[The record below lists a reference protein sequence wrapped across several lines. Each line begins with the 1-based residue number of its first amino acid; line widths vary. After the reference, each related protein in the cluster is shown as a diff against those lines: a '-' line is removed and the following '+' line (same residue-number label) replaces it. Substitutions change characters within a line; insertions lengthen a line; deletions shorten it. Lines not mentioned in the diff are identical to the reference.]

1 MCATR
6 PQTDRQ
12 TYIHTDRQMY
22 IQTDRHTYIHTD
34 RQMYIQTDRHT
45 YIHTY
50 RQMYTQT
57 DIHTDR
63 QMYIQTDRHTYIHTY
78 RQTETDNARRM
89 SCSNVSY
96 RDNRLLRVVMYW
108 YITADTYTHYGH
120 FVGEPELA
128 RRPDFLSSF
137 VLNLCIPLG
146 QIKTF
151 HILPDST
158 PPSFPQ
164 SLLCPAVSPSIV
176 MQCLTQ
182 LALLMFNMSKP
193 SQFTLVN
200 HQTNW
205 FQSLQFSELS
215 IFLLSFTVNSDIHLI
230 THS

>member
-12 TYIHTDRQMY
+12 
-22 IQTDRHTYIHTD
+22 
-34 RQMYIQTDRHT
+34 
-45 YIHTY
+45 
-50 RQMYTQT
+50 
-57 DIHTDR
+57 
-63 QMYIQTDRHTYIHTY
+63 TYIHTY

-96 RDNRLLRVVMYW
+96 RDNRLLGVVMYW
-108 YITADTYTHYGH
+108 YITADTHTHYGH

-193 SQFTLVN
+193 SQFTLLN
-200 HQTNW
+200 HQANW